1 MPPSKPHPATPRA
14 PGPAAPAAPAAP
26 AETASYF
33 THLKLWLTGL
43 IGVLV
48 VLPSLV
54 NAGLDVYSSLLKLPK
69 TEAERINER
78 LFRDNFG
85 KQPVATI
92 PVPIKQ
98 NNGLVEVRFQIYDKG
113 DVFVQFGN
121 FSQWFPFPSPDGEA
135 KTPLGFSLM
144 SNAYAVMPPQPQGVG
159 QYQQTDKMQD
169 GSILRETTYE
179 NGVVESQVID
189 TRSGDILD
197 SSARKI
203 EPKSLPPAPSPAPV
217 VPKVVP
223 IDLDHYRSLAR
234 NKITGSTPVK
244 EAAALWQQALSAEL
258 AWCAQKDWGV
268 SRYLCAYRARSKWC
282 DQATGADQVKEC
294 AK

>member
-1 MPPSKPHPATPRA
+1 MPNKPNPATPNI
-14 PGPAAPAAPAAP
+14 PDPAAP
-26 AETASYF
+26 AEAVSYLAS
-33 THLKLWLTGL
+33 LKLWLTGL
-43 IGVLV
+43 VGVLV

-98 NNGLVEVRFQIYDKG
+98 NNGIVEVRFQIYEKG
-113 DVFVQFGN
+113 DVFVEFGN
-121 FSQWFPFPSPDGEA
+121 FSQWFPFPSTEDAA
-135 KTPLGFSLM
+135 KKSAGFSLM
-144 SNAYAVMPPQPQGVG
+144 SSAFAQTPATSSPQGMG
-159 QYQQTDKMQD
+159 RYQQTDKMQD
-169 GSILRETTYE
+169 GAILREKTYE

-189 TRSGDILD
+189 TRSGDILN

-203 EPKSLPPAPSPAPV
+203 EQKSLPPTPSIIPV
-217 VPKVVP
+217 IPKVVP
-223 IDLDHYRSLAR
+223 IDLDHYRSIAR
-234 NKITGSTPVK
+234 DKINGSAPVK
-244 EAAALWQQALSAEL
+244 EAAALWQQALTTEL
-258 AWCAQKDWGV
+258 TWCEQKDWGV
-268 SRYLCAYRARSKWC
+268 SRYLCTYRARSKWC
-282 DQATGADQVKEC
+282 DQVNNAEQFKEC

>member
-1 MPPSKPHPATPRA
+1 MPPKPNPAPAKTPD
-14 PGPAAPAAPAAP
+14 PAAPAAPVA
-26 AETASYF
+26 YF
-33 THLKLWLTGL
+33 AHVKLWLTGL
-43 IGVLV
+43 VGVLV

-121 FSQWFPFPSPDGEA
+121 FSQWFPFPATESDIQKPQ
-135 KTPLGFSLM
+135 GFSLM
-144 SNAYAVMPPQPQGVG
+144 SSAYAALPDQPQGVG

-169 GSILRETTYE
+169 GAILRETTYE
-179 NGVVESQVID
+179 NGVVERQVID

-197 SSARKI
+197 SSTRKV
-203 EPKSLPPAPSPAPV
+203 EQKPLPAPPSPAPA

-223 IDLDHYRSLAR
+223 IDLDHYRSIAR
-234 NKITGSTPVK
+234 NKTSASTPVK

-258 AWCAQKDWGV
+258 AWCEKKDWGI

-282 DQATGADQVKEC
+282 DQAPGADQVKEC
-294 AK
+294 AN

>member
-1 MPPSKPHPATPRA
+1 MASKPNPATPKT
-14 PGPAAPAAPAAP
+14 PDPAAPAAPAA
-26 AETASYF
+26 AVSYF
-33 THLKLWLTGL
+33 AHVKLWLTGL
-43 IGVLV
+43 VGVLV

-69 TEAERINER
+69 TEAERLNER

-98 NNGLVEVRFQIYDKG
+98 NNGLVEVRFQIYYKG

-121 FSQWFPFPSPDGEA
+121 FSQWFPFPSTEDGA
-135 KTPLGFSLM
+135 KKSAGFSLL
-144 SNAYAVMPPQPQGVG
+144 SSAFAETPVPQPPQGMG
-159 QYQQTDKMQD
+159 RYQQSDKMQD
-169 GSILRETTYE
+169 GAILREKIYE

-189 TRSGDILD
+189 TRSGDIRD
-197 SSARKI
+197 SSSRKI
-203 EPKSLPPAPSPAPV
+203 EQKSLPPPPTPAPV

-223 IDLDHYRSLAR
+223 IDLDHYRSVVQ
-234 NKITGSTPVK
+234 NKITGSAPAK

-268 SRYLCAYRARSKWC
+268 SRYLCSYRARSKWC
-282 DQATGADQVKEC
+282 DQASGSDQVKEC
-294 AK
+294 AQ

>member
-1 MPPSKPHPATPRA
+1 MPPKPNPATPQ
-14 PGPAAPAAPAAP
+14 PPNPAAPGEAV
-26 AETASYF
+26 SYF
-33 THLKLWLTGL
+33 THIKLWITGL
-43 IGVLV
+43 VGILV
-48 VLPSLV
+48 VLPSLI
-54 NAGLDVYSSLLKLPK
+54 NAGLDVYASLLKLPK
-69 TEAERINER
+69 TEAERINEK
-78 LFRDNFG
+78 LFRENFG

-121 FSQWFPFPSPDGEA
+121 FSQWFPFPSTEDGA
-135 KTPLGFSLM
+135 QKAAGFSLM

-159 QYQQTDKMQD
+159 QYQQNDKMQD
-169 GSILRETTYE
+169 GAILREKTYE

-189 TRSGDILD
+189 TRSGDILN

-203 EPKSLPPAPSPAPV
+203 ELKSLPSVPNPVPV

-223 IDLDHYRSLAR
+223 IDLDHYRSIAR

-244 EAAALWQQALSAEL
+244 EAAALWQQALTAEL
-258 AWCAQKDWGV
+258 AWCEQKDWGV
-268 SRYLCAYRARSKWC
+268 SRYLCTYRAKSKWC
-282 DQATGADQVKEC
+282 DQATSADQFKEC

>member
-1 MPPSKPHPATPRA
+1 MPPSKPNPATPK
-14 PGPAAPAAPAAP
+14 PDPAAP
-26 AETASYF
+26 AETVPYLAS
-33 THLKLWLTGL
+33 LKLWITGL
-43 IGVLV
+43 VGILV
-48 VLPSLV
+48 VLPSLI

-69 TEAERINER
+69 TEAERINEK
-78 LFRDNFG
+78 LFRENFG

-121 FSQWFPFPSPDGEA
+121 FSQWFPFPSTEDGA
-135 KTPLGFSLM
+135 QKAAGFSLM

-169 GSILRETTYE
+169 GAILREKTYE

-189 TRSGDILD
+189 TRSGDILN

-203 EPKSLPPAPSPAPV
+203 ELKSLPSVPNPVPV

-223 IDLDHYRSLAR
+223 IDLDHYRSIAR
-234 NKITGSTPVK
+234 EKISGSAPVK
-244 EAAALWQQALSAEL
+244 EAAALWQQALTAEL
-258 AWCAQKDWGV
+258 AWCEQKDWGV
-268 SRYLCAYRARSKWC
+268 SRYLCTYRAKSKWC
-282 DQATGADQVKEC
+282 DQATSADQFKEC

>member
-1 MPPSKPHPATPRA
+1 MPPKPNTPPAA
-14 PGPAAPAAPAAP
+14 PTTPAAPAAAI
-26 AETASYF
+26 SYF
-33 THLKLWLTGL
+33 AHVKLWLTGL
-43 IGVLV
+43 VGVLV

-69 TEAERINER
+69 TEAERLNER

-121 FSQWFPFPSPDGEA
+121 FSQWFPFPSPEGDPQKA
-135 KTPLGFSLM
+135 AGFSLM
-144 SNAYAVMPPQPQGVG
+144 SNAYAVMPPQPQGMG
-159 QYQQTDKMQD
+159 PYQQNDKMQD
-169 GSILRETTYE
+169 GAILREKIYQ

-189 TRSGDILD
+189 TRSGDIRD
-197 SSARKI
+197 SSSRKI
-203 EPKSLPPAPSPAPV
+203 DLNQLPPPPQPSATIAPPTVA
-217 VPKVVP
+217 P
-223 IDLDHYRSLAR
+223 IDLDQYRKTSQTSAANPVWAKSPATLWREGLA
-234 NKITGSTPVK
+234 
-244 EAAALWQQALSAEL
+244 AEL
-258 AWCAQKDWGV
+258 AWCEQKDWSI
-268 SRYLCAYRARSKWC
+268 SRYLCNYRTMNKWC
-282 DQATGADQVKEC
+282 DQASGLGQVKEC

>member
-1 MPPSKPHPATPRA
+1 
-14 PGPAAPAAPAAP
+14 
-26 AETASYF
+26 
-33 THLKLWLTGL
+33 
-43 IGVLV
+43 LV
-48 VLPSLV
+48 VLPSLI

-69 TEAERINER
+69 TEAERINEK
-78 LFRDNFG
+78 LFRENFG

-121 FSQWFPFPSPDGEA
+121 FSQWFPFPSTEDGA
-135 KTPLGFSLM
+135 QKAAGFSLM

-169 GSILRETTYE
+169 GAILREKTYE

-189 TRSGDILD
+189 TRSGDILN

-203 EPKSLPPAPSPAPV
+203 EPKSLPSVPNPVPV

-223 IDLDHYRSLAR
+223 IDLDHYRSIAR
-234 NKITGSTPVK
+234 EKISGSAPVK
-244 EAAALWQQALSAEL
+244 EAAALWQQALTAEL
-258 AWCAQKDWGV
+258 AWCEQKDWGV
-268 SRYLCAYRARSKWC
+268 SRYLCTYRAKSKWC
-282 DQATGADQVKEC
+282 DQATSADQFKEC